1 MASVSSPET
10 RATRAKRMRDE
21 QLAELGQLRS
31 QQADRAR
38 KFATRFASRLADVV
52 GSPAAEMDDAA
63 AQDACAGMLTVAQDM
78 LMAADTTP
86 ADRTE
91 ALGFL
96 QDLGRTDGR
105 VKAIEDSAHVLAGMA
120 TTTPE
125 KPPAGADWGGGSTPP
140 PTKRLHF
147 AGGEFEIPQSLLG
160 GADEPQPS
168 ALLATVRQ
176 ELQKR
181 NIPSPLA
188 SETDVTASS
197 PEVVKH
203 ILQRLKMLTNA
214 CIVSRNTSRA
224 TV

>member
-1 MASVSSPET
+1 
-10 RATRAKRMRDE
+10 MRDE

-96 QDLGRTDGR
+96 HRVLNDLI
-105 VKAIEDSAHVLAGMA
+105 V
-120 TTTPE
+120 
-125 KPPAGADWGGGSTPP
+125 
-140 PTKRLHF
+140 
-147 AGGEFEIPQSLLG
+147 
-160 GADEPQPS
+160 PS
-168 ALLATVRQ
+168 ALLFVRY
-176 ELQKR
+176 
-181 NIPSPLA
+181 A
-188 SETDVTASS
+188 
-197 PEVVKH
+197 H
-203 ILQRLKMLTNA
+203 IDG
-214 CIVSRNTSRA
+214 
-224 TV
+224 

>member
-1 MASVSSPET
+1 
-10 RATRAKRMRDE
+10 MRDE

-188 SETDVTASS
+188 SETDVPAAAARACVCLRDFSSRVAARSASS
-197 PEVVKH
+197 V
-203 ILQRLKMLTNA
+203 
-214 CIVSRNTSRA
+214 RNSNK
-224 TV
+224 